1 MTPTAE
7 LRTRLRKLLDER
19 IPAGGSDTD
28 TRLLDEDL
36 DEILTESG
44 SVFAAAAMGWTMK
57 AGMLQS
63 EMGDVEKLTLG
74 QETEQLVSL
83 RDRLTY
89 ALGMADKY
97 ASMAKASGQG
107 SVMLRAKPAEEWRP

>member
-1 MTPTAE
+1 MIPTDA

-19 IPAGGSDTD
+19 IPAGGKDTD

-36 DEILTESG
+36 DELLIEAANIFG
-44 SVFAAAAMGWTMK
+44 AAAMGWTLK
-57 AGMLQS
+57 AGMFQS
-63 EMGDVEKLTLG
+63 EMGDVERLTLG

-83 RDRLTY
+83 KDRLAY

-97 ASMAKASGQG
+97 GGMANAPKGGSM
-107 SVMLRAKPAEEWRP
+107 MLRVARPEVL